1 MTAHG
6 LGDNAG
12 RNWLSNNPGF
22 EHGERTSGDA
32 THEWYN
38 EIQQVIIGI
47 GIGIGITTSVGVTAD
62 IGIQLASTFDGNNSP
77 GHGRGASSTCGR
89 GVPTI
94 SA

>member
-1 MTAHG
+1 MTARG

-12 RNWLSNNPGF
+12 RIWPSNNPGF
-22 EHGERTSGDA
+22 GHGERTSGDA

-38 EIQQVIIGI
+38 EIQQVIV
-47 GIGIGITTSVGVTAD
+47 GIGIGITTGIGVTAD
-62 IGIQLASTFDGNNSP
+62 IGIQLTGTFDGNNSP
-77 GHGRGASSTCGR
+77 GHGRGASSTRGR